1 MKLRIFTILI
11 LSLSLSTLFAQKEKA
26 KVKKSTGEYQINLS
40 QSDYSEQEACK
51 ACQEQAMIQAI
62 EKAFG
67 SVVIQG
73 NTTSIRNT
81 NTGETVETSQVFNMI
96 AETYVNGEWVKT
108 LEEECERFTYN
119 DEFWIKCKVKG
130 QVQELRKPQIDLQV
144 KALDCEEVTCETFE
158 FRNEESFYLYL
169 KSPIDGYV
177 TIYLADASVSQRLL
191 PFANMPQGQLNAV
204 KVEADKE
211 YILFSK
217 EKDQLGLRGYIDEY
231 EMYTEA
237 DYDQNRIFVIY
248 SQEPLVKPALYEAGE
263 DEKVEMPMQ
272 MDLVEFQKWLAK
284 NRRYNE
290 DMEVVRLD
298 ITIRK

>member
-1 MKLRIFTILI
+1 
-11 LSLSLSTLFAQKEKA
+11 
-26 KVKKSTGEYQINLS
+26 
-40 QSDYSEQEACK
+40 
-51 ACQEQAMIQAI
+51 
-62 EKAFG
+62 
-67 SVVIQG
+67 
-73 NTTSIRNT
+73 
-81 NTGETVETSQVFNMI
+81 
-96 AETYVNGEWVKT
+96 
-108 LEEECERFTYN
+108 
-119 DEFWIKCKVKG
+119 
-130 QVQELRKPQIDLQV
+130 
-144 KALDCEEVTCETFE
+144 
-158 FRNEESFYLYL
+158 
-169 KSPIDGYV
+169 
-177 TIYLADASVSQRLL
+177 
-191 PFANMPQGQLNAV
+191 MPQGQLNAV

-272 MDLVEFQKWLAK
+272 MDLVEFQKRLAK